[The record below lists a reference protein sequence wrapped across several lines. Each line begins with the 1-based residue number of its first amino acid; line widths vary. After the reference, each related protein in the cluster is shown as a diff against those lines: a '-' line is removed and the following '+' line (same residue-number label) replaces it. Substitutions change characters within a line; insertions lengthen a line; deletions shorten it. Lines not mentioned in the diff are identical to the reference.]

1 MAMDLFSVIGF
12 ALTAAALA
20 VLLRNYRPEF
30 GLLVGL
36 CAGIMILLAVITAAA
51 PVFAQLQ
58 SLMQKAHV
66 SSQYAAIL
74 LKALGICFITQLACD
89 CCVDAGETAIAS
101 KLELA
106 GKIAVLLVSLP
117 LFTQIANLAVGLID

>member
-1 MAMDLFSVIGF
+1 MDLFSVIGF

-30 GLLVGL
+30 GLMIGL
-36 CAGIMILLAVITAAA
+36 CAGIMILLVVITSAA
-51 PVFAQLQ
+51 PVFSQLQ
-58 SLMQKAHV
+58 SLMQKAHIN
-66 SSQYAAIL
+66 SQYAAIL

-89 CCVDAGETAIAS
+89 CCIDAGETAIAS

-106 GKIAVLLVSLP
+106 GKFAVLLVSLP
-117 LFTQIANLAVGLID
+117 LFTQIASLAVGLIG